1 MLTLNQQLKME
12 KDKKSK
18 EKEYLEQ
25 LQRLQAEFDNYRKR
39 VEREKQ
45 EIYNNAN
52 EKLITRLLDILDS
65 FELAL
70 KHNADEG
77 VKMIYSQLYSLLE
90 SHGLKKIEATG
101 KFNPEVH
108 EALIQEEGEE
118 DGIII
123 EELQKGYILNNKVIR
138 PSKVKISKLKVKG
151 GKND

>member
-138 PSKVKISKLKVKG
+138 PSKVKISKLKGKG